1 MPVEMMQNLQ
11 TLQTLLSWAFGV
23 GAFLLTV
30 LVGLVAYVF
39 TSLKKDVEKVATGVT
54 ELHIGRVKLMHREDC
69 RATVDYLNRRLDE
82 QDAVAHEISERLSF
96 VEGMVGVES

>member
-39 TSLKKDVEKVATGVT
+39 TSLKKDVEKVSLSVTG
-54 ELHIGRVKLMHREDC
+54 LHIGRAKLVHKDEC
-69 RATVDYLNRRLDE
+69 RIAVARFQHCLDE
-82 QDAVAHEISERLSF
+82 QDASLDELSDRVAALEAS
-96 VEGMVGVES
+96 V